1 MYTGIMFSDDVP
13 DLTRM
18 LADAR
23 QGNNEA
29 VNQLFSTLY
38 EDLRKL
44 AHARIRGGD
53 PPTFVSTTALVHESY
68 LRMMNR
74 GRVGWND
81 RPHFLAYAA
90 RVMRS
95 IIVDLVRER
104 AAERHGG
111 TQVELET
118 EVFRARRPETEIL
131 TVHSELDKLAKLS
144 KRMAQV
150 VEMRYFAGM
159 TEEEIAIA
167 LNTTERTVRRDWEK
181 ARLILAA
188 ALK

>member
-1 MYTGIMFSDDVP
+1 MYTGVMCSDDMP
-13 DLTRM
+13 DLTQM
-18 LADAR
+18 FADAR

-38 EDLRKL
+38 QDLRKL
-44 AHARIRGGD
+44 AHARMRGVD

-74 GRVGWND
+74 GQVSWND

-104 AAERHGG
+104 ASERRGG
-111 TQVELET
+111 IQVELET
-118 EVFRARRPETEIL
+118 EVSDRAQRPEMEIL

-144 KRMAQV
+144 ERMAQV
-150 VEMRYFAGM
+150 VEMRYFAG
-159 TEEEIAIA
+159 
-167 LNTTERTVRRDWEK
+167 
-181 ARLILAA
+181 
-188 ALK
+188 

>member
-1 MYTGIMFSDDVP
+1 MFSNDGP

-29 VNQLFSTLY
+29 VSQLFSTLY

-74 GRVGWND
+74 GRVDWND

-111 TQVELET
+111 IRVELET
-118 EVFRARRPETEIL
+118 DVSDRAQRPEMEIL
-131 TVHSELDKLAKLS
+131 TVHSELDKLAMLS

>member
-1 MYTGIMFSDDVP
+1 MF
-13 DLTRM
+13 
-18 LADAR
+18 ADAR
-23 QGNNEA
+23 QGNDEA
-29 VNQLFSTLY
+29 VNRLFSTLY
-38 EDLRKL
+38 QDLRKL

-74 GRVGWND
+74 GQVGWND

-104 AAERHGG
+104 AAERRGG
-111 TQVELET
+111 IQVELET
-118 EVFRARRPETEIL
+118 EVSGRAHRPETEIL

-144 KRMAQV
+144 ERMAQV

>member
-1 MYTGIMFSDDVP
+1 MYSDDVP

-18 LADAR
+18 LTDAR
-23 QGNNEA
+23 QGDSEA
-29 VNQLFSTLY
+29 VNQLFSALY

-44 AHARIRGGD
+44 AHARIRGGE

-74 GRVGWND
+74 GQVSWND

-104 AAERHGG
+104 AAERRGG
-111 TQVELET
+111 IQVELET
-118 EVFRARRPETEIL
+118 EVSDRAQRP
-131 TVHSELDKLAKLS
+131 
-144 KRMAQV
+144 
-150 VEMRYFAGM
+150 
-159 TEEEIAIA
+159 
-167 LNTTERTVRRDWEK
+167 
-181 ARLILAA
+181 
-188 ALK
+188 

>member
-1 MYTGIMFSDDVP
+1 MFSEDVP
-13 DLTRM
+13 DVTRM

-23 QGNNEA
+23 TGNNEA
-29 VNQLFSTLY
+29 VNQLFSALY

-95 IIVDLVRER
+95 IIVDLVRQR
-104 AAERHGG
+104 AAQRHGG
-111 TQVELET
+111 VQVELDKD
-118 EVFRARRPETEIL
+118 VSDPARRAETEIL
-131 TVHSELDKLAKLS
+131 TVHSELDKLGKLS

-167 LNTTERTVRRDWEK
+167 LDTTERTVRRDWEK